1 MSDSDEAAVTADA
14 GIPIRRA
21 TWVLIR
27 DGVVEQV
34 KRGCDFLLLP
44 FEQTGEVAY
53 VPPLDG
59 RPADI
64 PRAGLAVFPA
74 TGQDV
79 QPGYLVDAK
88 GNFTPPEGRTGPI
101 AAGLPAY
108 HQGPGTMQR
117 SGDTTEM
124 RVAMPDT
131 PGADCNDTLMET
143 AG

>member
-1 MSDSDEAAVTADA
+1 MSDSDEPAVTADA

-27 DGVVEQV
+27 DGVVEKV
-34 KRGCDFLLLP
+34 RRGCDFLLHP
-44 FEQTGEVAY
+44 FEQTGEAAY

-117 SGDTTEM
+117 SADTQTAIAGD
-124 RVAMPDT
+124 AP
-131 PGADCNDTLMET
+131 A
-143 AG
+143 AGEDGGDSARQD